1 MQMNT
6 ETFQNEFPP
15 PPPRN
20 KKSFI
25 LIYVSEVLIIDLSG
39 PLMVVYQQHFL

>member
-6 ETFQNEFPP
+6 ETFQNEFP

>member
-6 ETFQNEFPP
+6 ETFQNES

-25 LIYVSEVLIIDLSG
+25 LIYFSEVLIIDLSK